1 MVGGTKVVVRAHVV
15 QEGRNF
21 HTPVSRCVAE
31 IGFVDLS
38 QVISICERSG
48 AVYLPSSV

>member
-1 MVGGTKVVVRAHVV
+1 MVGGTKVVVRAHV

-48 AVYLPSSV
+48 AIYLPSSV